1 MQFKRATAFRR
12 SVPVAVLVGLM
23 AFTAP
28 IPPVAAYADN
38 AAQQLE
44 SELSVA
50 RAKLDE
56 LSHRLELAAATVEDT
71 EFQLE
76 ETTSEIESLKSQIK
90 EGKEKVSAAQAD
102 IAVTV
107 TESYKGG
114 DFSLL
119 DLILSSNNFDE
130 LTSRLFYANKIAVQN
145 SAKIKEVNGLISTL
159 SEQKESLSQKEK
171 QLSSLLEERKVSKRD
186 LEASRAEVQSYVD
199 GLSDELQAVLKS
211 QREAEAERQKAELE
225 AQQLA
230 QQQRPQGNTGNV
242 GNSESNSGN
251 ADNADGVG
259 SSGNNGGAAGGGN
272 SDASSGNLSSVTR
285 SAIVT
290 AAQSQVGV
298 AYELGACVPGVAMDC
313 SGLTYYAYRQA
324 GVSITRTSRS
334 QYNQVVR
341 AGNLKSSAGSLE
353 PGDLVFYQRG
363 GVIYHV
369 AIYIGAGN
377 VCHANGY
384 GQGVVITG
392 VFYDAGFCGGGSP
405 V

>member
-259 SSGNNGGAAGGGN
+259 SSGNNGGGN